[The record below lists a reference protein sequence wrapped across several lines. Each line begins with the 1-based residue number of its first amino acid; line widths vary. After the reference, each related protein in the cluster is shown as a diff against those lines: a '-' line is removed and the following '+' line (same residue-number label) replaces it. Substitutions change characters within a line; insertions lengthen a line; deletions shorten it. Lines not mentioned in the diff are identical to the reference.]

1 MLGLLEDKKSVLVTP
16 DEEIVRSAER
26 LRVALQ
32 DIRQRRGQVVLTD
45 EADDVEPIVL
55 PDSIVELLA
64 RLCAQLS
71 QGEALL
77 LSPAQKQLT
86 TYQAAKFLGVS
97 RQYLCRLLDQGRLSY
112 TRVGTHRRI
121 SLIDLLRYR
130 EEHHRARQQSLD
142 ELTRLTVDSGL
153 EYFGEELR
161 G

>member
-1 MLGLLEDKKSVLVTP
+1 MAALLEGTKNVFVTP
-16 DEEIVRSAER
+16 DKEIARGAER
-26 LRVALQ
+26 LEAALR
-32 DIRQRRGQVVLTD
+32 DTRQRHGQAVL
-45 EADDVEPIVL
+45 ADDAGDIEPIVL

-64 RLCAQLS
+64 RLFAHLS

-77 LSPAQKQLT
+77 LAPTQKQLT
-86 TYQAAKFLGVS
+86 TRQAARFLGVS
-97 RQYLCRLLDQGRLSY
+97 RQYLCRLLDQGRLPY

-142 ELTRLTVDSGL
+142 ELTKLTEGTGF
-153 EYFGEELR
+153 EYFGDELR

>member
-1 MLGLLEDKKSVLVTP
+1 MLRLLEDTKSVFITP
-16 DEEIVRSAER
+16 DEEIARSAER
-26 LRVALQ
+26 LRTALR
-32 DIRQRRGQVVLTD
+32 DIGQRHSQVVLAD
-45 EADDVEPIVL
+45 EAGDIEPIVL
-55 PDSIVELLA
+55 PDFIVELLV
-64 RLCAQLS
+64 RLFAHLG

-77 LSPAQKQLT
+77 LSPTQKQLT
-86 TYQAAKFLGVS
+86 TQQAAKFLGVS

-142 ELTRLTVDSGL
+142 ELTKLTEDTGL
-153 EYFGEELR
+153 EYFGDELR

>member
-1 MLGLLEDKKSVLVTP
+1 MLGLLEDKKSVFVTP
-16 DEEIVRSAER
+16 DEEIVPSAER
-26 LRVALQ
+26 LWVALQ
-32 DIRQRRGQVVLTD
+32 DIRQRHGQVVLTD
-45 EADDVEPIVL
+45 EAGDVEPIVL

-121 SLIDLLRYR
+121 RLIDLLRYR

-142 ELTRLTVDSGL
+142 ELTRLTEETGL
-153 EYFGEELR
+153 EYFGDELR
-161 G
+161 R